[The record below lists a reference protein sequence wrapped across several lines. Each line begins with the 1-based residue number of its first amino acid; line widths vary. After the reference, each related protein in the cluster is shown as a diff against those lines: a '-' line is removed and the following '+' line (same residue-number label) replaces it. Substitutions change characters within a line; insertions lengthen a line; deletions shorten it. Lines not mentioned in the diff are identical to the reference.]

1 MTGEVTLRGRVLEIG
16 GLKEKALAAHRA
28 GLTTVIL
35 PKANSKDLEDIPK
48 NVKKDLQFIF
58 AEHMD
63 EVLKVALTRALPI
76 EKKTKESLGKSEKTA
91 QSLPVPQTT
100 I

>member
-28 GLTTVIL
+28 GLTTIIL
-35 PKANSKDLEDIPK
+35 PKANAKDLEDIPK

-63 EVLKVALTRALPI
+63 EVLKVALTRALL
-76 EKKTKESLGKSEKTA
+76 EKKSKEPETKDKKAS
-91 QSLPVPQTT
+91 QPIPVPQTV